1 MLDEPADTSQ
11 PSDGKS
17 NAASGV
23 VRLRSASV
31 STEPEQAG
39 DASPG
44 TRASRAAR
52 ARGRAG
58 IDDIATVQL
67 PSMERIR
74 AFVVVAEELHFGRA
88 AARLHLTQPPLSRQ
102 IMLLEQEVG
111 VPLLDRSG
119 RTVKLTPAGRV
130 FLAEAR
136 RILRLTE
143 ESTLAVRR
151 IPTGTGGTLVVGFTA
166 VSVHGYVRSFLR
178 RAAQELPHVDLV
190 LRELVTADQVEAI
203 ASGDIDLGFVRPPVT
218 RPTLLSRIVQSE
230 RLLLAAPDDSPFAK
244 RGSPAEVAEL
254 DGLPMVM
261 YSPVES
267 RYFYELLLGMTVR
280 AQARPRYVQ
289 HVSQVHTMLALVQ
302 AGVGLAVVPESATAM
317 HPDGVAFIDLAH
329 GQSPPVELAA
339 AWHADT
345 DNPALARALALL
357 YEPTLSAVELPVAD
371 AADEGVP
378 FRRGEVQDPAPRVLT
393 IAHPDRVLVQARDL
407 HAVAVVGAQRALDP
421 HGGRVI
427 SGPPATTNSKESH
440 KGSP

>member
-1 MLDEPADTSQ
+1 
-11 PSDGKS
+11 
-17 NAASGV
+17 
-23 VRLRSASV
+23 V
-31 STEPEQAG
+31 STEPKQ
-39 DASPG
+39 
-44 TRASRAAR
+44 
-52 ARGRAG
+52 GRAG

-119 RTVKLTPAGRV
+119 RAVTVTPAGRV

-136 RILRLTE
+136 RILRLAE

-151 IPTGTGGTLVVGFTA
+151 IPTGTGGTLAVGFTA

-178 RAAQELPHVDLV
+178 RAAAELPHVDLV

-203 ASGDIDLGFVRPPVT
+203 ASGDIDLGFVRPPVN
-218 RPTLLSRIVQSE
+218 RAGLDSRVVQSE
-230 RLLLAAPDDSPFAK
+230 RLLLAAPDDSPFAE
-244 RGSPAEVAEL
+244 RGGPAAVAEL
-254 DGLPMVM
+254 DGCPLVM

-280 AQARPRYVQ
+280 AQARPRYMQ
-289 HVSQVHTMLALVQ
+289 YVSQVHTMLALVQ

-317 HPDGVAFIDLAH
+317 HPDGVAFVALAD

-339 AWHADT
+339 AWRADT
-345 DNPALARALALL
+345 DNPALTRALALL
-357 YEPTLSAVELPVAD
+357 P
-371 AADEGVP
+371 
-378 FRRGEVQDPAPRVLT
+378 
-393 IAHPDRVLVQARDL
+393 
-407 HAVAVVGAQRALDP
+407 GA
-421 HGGRVI
+421 
-427 SGPPATTNSKESH
+427 
-440 KGSP
+440 